1 MTFLNIL
8 KYFPIIRDH
17 NFLQMY
23 NCSWK
28 VISGWGATG
37 GEMPAEPPSTPGF
50 PTTCIH
56 RQLRYMIDAAE
67 YFDSRSYEA
76 VKTQRNLD
84 YTTDEEYADLTNS
97 SSSENE

>member
-1 MTFLNIL
+1 
-8 KYFPIIRDH
+8 
-17 NFLQMY
+17 
-23 NCSWK
+23 
-28 VISGWGATG
+28 
-37 GEMPAEPPSTPGF
+37 
-50 PTTCIH
+50 
-56 RQLRYMIDAAE
+56 MIDAAE